1 MNNPHP
7 EAREGTMNEAK
18 AKEIWQSMNDR
29 SNSPYVH
36 IDTDMYCSDVILDG
50 YFLADEL
57 EAIVWMIRNKVGNN
71 ATKEMQ

>member
-1 MNNPHP
+1 VD
-7 EAREGTMNEAK
+7 ESRAK
-18 AKEIWQSMNDR
+18 GILQSMNDR

-57 EAIVWMIRNKVGNN
+57 EAIVWMIRNKGGNN
-71 ATKEMQ
+71 AT